1 MRARIRLRPS
11 YRGQVGCFVTS
22 AAIAISLSGVAAQST
37 SAQAPTSAEATA
49 GKTADKS
56 PKSSSDALAARVQ
69 VLEDREAIRALLVTY
84 ARTLDERDFA
94 GFEQLWAK
102 DAEFV
107 GGTNNAAKGPAAIR
121 DLLQGLLKVNGAPVP
136 GRDFHLVMNQTVDVT
151 GDTATGFS
159 RGTWVVTDPQKQL
172 RVSIIANYYDQF
184 VREGGR
190 WKFKRHQ
197 IGGTPP
203 ATR

>member
-1 MRARIRLRPS
+1 MRSRFGR
-11 YRGQVGCFVTS
+11 FVMC
-22 AAIAISLSGVAAQST
+22 AAIASSLSGVAAQS
-37 SAQAPTSAEATA
+37 AKP
-49 GKTADKS
+49 
-56 PKSSSDALAARVQ
+56 SSDALAARVQ
-69 VLEDREAIRALLVTY
+69 VLEDRDAIRALLVSY

-107 GGTNNAAKGPAAIR
+107 GGANNSAKGPAAIR
-121 DLLQGLLKVNGAPVP
+121 DLLQSLLKVNAAPVP
-136 GRDFHLVMNQTVDVT
+136 GRDWHLVMNQTIDVT

-159 RGTWVVTDPQKQL
+159 RGTWVVTDPEKQL

-197 IGGTPP
+197 IGGTAP
-203 ATR
+203 ASSSGSR

>member
-1 MRARIRLRPS
+1 MRTRL
-11 YRGQVGCFVTS
+11 GWFLMS
-22 AAIAISLSGVAAQST
+22 AAIVSSLTAAAGQ
-37 SAQAPTSAEATA
+37 TA
-49 GKTADKS
+49 KPS
-56 PKSSSDALAARVQ
+56 PDLLAARVQ
-69 VLEDREAIRALLVTY
+69 VLEDRDAIRTLLVSY

-102 DAEFV
+102 EAEFF
-107 GGTNNAAKGPAAIR
+107 GGASNTAQGPVAIR
-121 DLLQGLLKVNGAPVP
+121 ELLQGLLKVNAAPTP

-151 GDTATGFS
+151 GDIATGFS
-159 RGTWVVTDPQKQL
+159 RGTWVVTDPDTKM
-172 RVSIIANYYDQF
+172 RISIIANYYDQF

-203 ATR
+203 PAKP

>member
-1 MRARIRLRPS
+1 MRRSVRRFFI
-11 YRGQVGCFVTS
+11 C
-22 AAIAISLSGVAAQST
+22 AAIASWLTGVAAQSA
-37 SAQAPTSAEATA
+37 SAQA
-49 GKTADKS
+49 TADKTAK
-56 PKSSSDALAARVQ
+56 PSSDALAARVQ
-69 VLEDREAIRALLVTY
+69 VLEDREAIRALLVSY

-102 DAEFV
+102 DAEFI
-107 GGTNNAAKGPAAIR
+107 GGANNSAKGPAAIR

-159 RGTWVVTDPQKQL
+159 RGTWVVTDPEKQL
-172 RVSIIANYYDQF
+172 RISIIANYYDQF
-184 VREGGR
+184 VREGSR

-203 ATR
+203 AASSGSK